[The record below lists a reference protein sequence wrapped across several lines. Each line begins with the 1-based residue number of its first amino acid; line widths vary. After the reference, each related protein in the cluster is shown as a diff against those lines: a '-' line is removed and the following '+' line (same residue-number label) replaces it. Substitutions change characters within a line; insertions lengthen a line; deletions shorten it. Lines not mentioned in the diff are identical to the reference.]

1 MKLSA
6 KKADPK
12 SYWDGYA
19 RKFDAIYS
27 HRKSRVGNMLDKI
40 FRRDMYQRFEFS
52 MKESEP
58 VASRTFLDVG
68 CGTGWYS
75 LELAKRR
82 ARKVV
87 GIDLSTRMLMIAR
100 ERLEEEGVVD
110 FLEADFMEYEPG
122 EAFNVVIAV
131 GLMDYL
137 EDPLPAL
144 IKMRAWTNDKC
155 ILSFPRAR
163 TARTLLRRVRLRLKR
178 CPVYFYS
185 PERVDR
191 LLKEAGFK
199 DYKMETIGQLYC
211 VSAIV

>member
-1 MKLSA
+1 MRPSA
-6 KKADPK
+6 KKADQK

-19 RKFDAIYS
+19 QKFDAIYS
-27 HRKSRVGNMLDKI
+27 HRKSRLGNILDKI
-40 FRRDMYQRFEFS
+40 FRRDMYQRFAFS
-52 MKESEP
+52 MRESEP

-75 LELAKRR
+75 LELAKRG

-87 GIDLSTRMLMIAR
+87 GIDLSARMLKIAR
-100 ERLEEEGVVD
+100 ERLEEKDVVD

-122 EAFNVVIAV
+122 VAFNVVIAI

-137 EDPLPAL
+137 EDPFPAL
-144 IKMRAWTNDKC
+144 KKMRAWTKDKC
-155 ILSFPRAR
+155 ILSLPRAG
-163 TARTLLRRVRLRLKR
+163 TARTMVRKARLKLKG

-185 PERVDR
+185 PEKVDR
-191 LLKEAGFK
+191 LLKETGFK
-199 DYKMETIGQLYC
+199 DYKMEIIGQLYC

>member
-1 MKLSA
+1 VRSLV

-12 SYWDGYA
+12 GYWDGYA

-27 HRKSRVGNMLDKI
+27 HRKSRVGNILDKI

-52 MKESEP
+52 MTESEP

-75 LELAKRR
+75 LELAKRG
-82 ARKVV
+82 AKKVV
-87 GIDLSTRMLMIAR
+87 GIDLSTRMLKIAK
-100 ERLEEEGVVD
+100 ERLEEKDVVD

-122 EAFNVVIAV
+122 EAFNVVIAI

-137 EDPLPAL
+137 EDPPPAL
-144 IKMRAWTNDKC
+144 KKMRAWTNDKC

-163 TARTLLRRVRLRLKR
+163 TARTMLRKVRLRLKG

-185 PERVDR
+185 QETIDR

-199 DYKMETIGQLYC
+199 DYKIETIGQLYC